1 MNVISQV
8 GWDFGSA
15 SDRFISNMVDF
26 APGIIGAILVII
38 AGYLVSKFI
47 SKIIVKFLE
56 KIGFEKLCERI
67 KLTGAFKKVG
77 FKSVSSLIGIFV
89 FWVLFIMFI
98 GWGLELVKVPQLIP
112 ILASISGIIIRI
124 LVAFVV
130 VVVGI
135 AVAELLI
142 QTLKKIIEKTGVE
155 KYFAPADKVI
165 EKSGFKL
172 FDFFY
177 LSIRAFIILFF
188 VQGAFQVL
196 NVAFLSDIIEPILL
210 YIPRVIVAI
219 FVVLLGMLVA
229 EFVVNLVDKIL
240 TSIDFNTFVQ
250 PIEKTINKEGL
261 IFKILK
267 LVIRIF
273 VLIFF
278 LEIAFNILGVL
289 LLIEFLNMVLL
300 WMPKLVVALA
310 IVIGAW
316 WFASWTTEKL
326 GKWVDENKIPFSD
339 LITSGVKYALIA
351 IGVLIALDQIGV
363 EIHLLNAI
371 FSLAVIVLLIP
382 VGVALSFGFKDYGV
396 DLGVG
401 LKLKR
406 IASVGDVL
414 VSPEVEGEIVE
425 IGNLSTTM
433 KTKEGEVIVSN
444 SALRNVKIIRK
455 KGKK

>member
-1 MNVISQV
+1 M
-8 GWDFGSA
+8 
-15 SDRFISNMVDF
+15 
-26 APGIIGAILVII
+26 
-38 AGYLVSKFI
+38 
-47 SKIIVKFLE
+47 
-56 KIGFEKLCERI
+56 
-67 KLTGAFKKVG
+67 
-77 FKSVSSLIGIFV
+77 
-89 FWVLFIMFI
+89 
-98 GWGLELVKVPQLIP
+98 
-112 ILASISGIIIRI
+112 
-124 LVAFVV
+124 
-130 VVVGI
+130 
-135 AVAELLI
+135 
-142 QTLKKIIEKTGVE
+142 
-155 KYFAPADKVI
+155 
-165 EKSGFKL
+165 
-172 FDFFY
+172 
-177 LSIRAFIILFF
+177 
-188 VQGAFQVL
+188 
-196 NVAFLSDIIEPILL
+196 
-210 YIPRVIVAI
+210 
-219 FVVLLGMLVA
+219 
-229 EFVVNLVDKIL
+229 
-240 TSIDFNTFVQ
+240 
-250 PIEKTINKEGL
+250 
-261 IFKILK
+261 
-267 LVIRIF
+267 
-273 VLIFF
+273 IFF

-316 WFASWTTEKL
+316 WVASWTTEKL

-406 IASVGDVL
+406 IASVGDVM

-444 SALRNVKIIRK
+444 SALRNAKIIRK